1 MMIASQETKEMNP
14 TPTLLIITVTVMTV
28 MIKYTPDYPK
38 HEAFNSLNDMA
49 YYK

>member
-1 MMIASQETKEMNP
+1 MIASQETKEMNP
-14 TPTLLIITVTVMTV
+14 TPTLLIITVTVTV
-28 MIKYTPDYPK
+28 TIKYTPDYPK